1 MVEQIKK
8 LKNEKK
14 LSKKDEEISRLR
26 ILNKQFL
33 AQIKSLKN
41 EITENLESKNEDD
54 KSGNREEL
62 LRLRR
67 HNQDLL
73 TQIRK
78 LKHDKKS
85 LQEELDHKETM
96 TKSIEIENLLVQ
108 KIQTLEKETNTGPIE
123 LPETSKVEE
132 RSNKQYSEEIWVP
145 YHHPNHKSCYDI

>member
-1 MVEQIKK
+1 
-8 LKNEKK
+8 L
-14 LSKKDEEISRLR
+14 
-26 ILNKQFL
+26 F

-41 EITENLESKNEDD
+41 EIIENLESKNEDN
-54 KSGNREEL
+54 KSGNKEEL

-96 TKSIEIENLLVQ
+96 TKSIEIEKLLVQ
-108 KIQTLEKETNTGPIE
+108 KIQTLE
-123 LPETSKVEE
+123 
-132 RSNKQYSEEIWVP
+132 RNK
-145 YHHPNHKSCYDI
+145 H